1 MIAPITSTTECCFK
15 NTVARHIR
23 MQRMEDNVFV
33 IICPFKALQRSNA
46 KLTAS
51 ELYTCILGNTFVEVS
66 IVYSALIIFPQKLSG
81 I

>member
-1 MIAPITSTTECCFK
+1 
-15 NTVARHIR
+15 

-33 IICPFKALQRSNA
+33 IICPFKAFATSNA

>member
-1 MIAPITSTTECCFK
+1 
-15 NTVARHIR
+15 
-23 MQRMEDNVFV
+23 MQIMEDNVFV

>member
-1 MIAPITSTTECCFK
+1 
-15 NTVARHIR
+15 

-51 ELYTCILGNTFVEVS
+51 ELYTCIFVEVS

>member
-1 MIAPITSTTECCFK
+1 MGSEMCIRD
-15 NTVARHIR
+15 RHIR

>member
-1 MIAPITSTTECCFK
+1 
-15 NTVARHIR
+15 
-23 MQRMEDNVFV
+23 MEDNVFV
-33 IICPFKALQRSNA
+33 IICPFKALQRGNA

>member
-1 MIAPITSTTECCFK
+1 
-15 NTVARHIR
+15 
-23 MQRMEDNVFV
+23 MEDNVFV

-66 IVYSALIIFPQKLSG
+66 IVYSALITLPQKLSG